1 MENKKWYAVICNNDA
16 DWGDGSND
24 LSTAIDM
31 ARRYRVNGYLDAY
44 IAVIDDGNDP
54 ICIAEIRDF

>member
-1 MENKKWYAVICNNDA
+1 MMPTG
-16 DWGDGSND
+16 GDGSND

-31 ARRYRVNGYLDAY
+31 ARRYRVNGYPDAY